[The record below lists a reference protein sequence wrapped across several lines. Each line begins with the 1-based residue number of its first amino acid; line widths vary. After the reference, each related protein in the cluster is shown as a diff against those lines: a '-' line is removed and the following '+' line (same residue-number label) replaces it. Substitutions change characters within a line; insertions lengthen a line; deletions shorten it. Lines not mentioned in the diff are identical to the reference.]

1 MRVNDIFDETEE
13 NLRADQWVAI
23 VKKALPWVTGA
34 LSVALV
40 ITLIAWGWQAYQAS
54 VDGSSSEAYEAAMD
68 AKTGGDKAA
77 AKTKFEVASKTGNT
91 GFRALA
97 LMELANIAVD
107 DNNSAEAIKDLDA
120 AAAMTHNPLM
130 ADTAA
135 YKAAML
141 SIDTASYADVE
152 KRLTPLMA
160 DKRPLAPLAKE
171 ALALAKLQNGET
183 KGARSDLQV
192 LSLSLD
198 TPDGLKQRA
207 EAEVMAI
214 DSGAVPTALQVMKL
228 PEAKTPAA
236 VPGLTP
242 DAAAQLQAQ

>member
-1 MRVNDIFDETEE
+1 VNDIFDETEE

-34 LSVALV
+34 LAVALLV
-40 ITLIAWGWQAYQAS
+40 TLAAWGWRSWQAHVAGQ
-54 VDGSSSEAYEAAMD
+54 SSEVYEAAMD
-68 AKTGGDKAA
+68 AKIKGDKAT
-77 AKTKFEVASKTGNT
+77 AKTKFEDASKTGNSS
-91 GFRALA
+91 FRAMA
-97 LMELANIAVD
+97 LMELAGMAED
-107 DNNSAEAIKDLDA
+107 DNNTAEAIKDLDA
-120 AAAMTHNPLM
+120 AAALAHNPLM

-141 SIDTASYADVE
+141 AIDTAPYADVE

-171 ALALAKLQNGET
+171 ALALAKLQNGDA

-198 TPDGLKQRA
+198 APDGLKQRA

-228 PEAKTPAA
+228 PEAKAPAA